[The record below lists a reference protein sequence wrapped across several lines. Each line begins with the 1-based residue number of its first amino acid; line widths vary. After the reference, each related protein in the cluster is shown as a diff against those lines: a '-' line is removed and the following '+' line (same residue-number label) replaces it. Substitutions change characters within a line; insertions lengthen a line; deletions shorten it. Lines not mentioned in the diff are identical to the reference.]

1 MMMFQP
7 SITHHF
13 ETLLASQ
20 KTSSQ
25 HALPFMPWQTQ
36 LLQRITQAPRL
47 PMLGQVSRV
56 VGLTLEVQGLS
67 GALGDVCKVH
77 AHVPHDVALTS
88 PSSSVAPSEVLLE
101 VVGIK
106 EHTLQLMPLGDL
118 PSVAQGASV
127 YNTHEP
133 FKVPV
138 GMSLLGRVLD
148 GLGNPIDDKGP
159 LYPEAY
165 MPVQTSKP
173 PHPLKRREIS
183 EVFHTGVRA
192 IDAFLTMGYGQ
203 RIGLFAGSGVG
214 KSTLLGM
221 LAKESSADINVIAL
235 VGERGREVREFVE
248 QALGSEGMKRSVL
261 VVATSEQSPLSKMK
275 SALVAT
281 AIAEYFRDV
290 QGKHVLLMMDSLT
303 RVAMAMRE
311 VGLSIGEPPAMK
323 GYTPSMFAFMPKL
336 VERAGYGEQGSIT
349 ALYTVLVE
357 GDDLNEP
364 VADTVRGL
372 LDGHFVLS
380 RALADKN
387 HFPALDVGASVS
399 RLFHTLTSPEHRAM
413 AGKVRDWMATYKNAE
428 DLISLGAY
436 TAGSNP
442 SLDVAIAKQ
451 DWIGEFLRQPLDQ
464 YATWETT
471 WHFLKKLAQDPS

>member
-1 MMMFQP
+1 
-7 SITHHF
+7 
-13 ETLLASQ
+13 
-20 KTSSQ
+20 
-25 HALPFMPWQTQ
+25 
-36 LLQRITQAPRL
+36 
-47 PMLGQVSRV
+47 
-56 VGLTLEVQGLS
+56 
-67 GALGDVCKVH
+67 VCKVQCH
-77 AHVPHDVALTS
+77 TPKS
-88 PSSSVAPSEVLLE
+88 QQRSEHTPPTEALLE
-101 VVGIK
+101 IVGIK
-106 EHTLQLMPLGDL
+106 ENTLQLMPLGDL

-127 YNTHEP
+127 SNTHEP

-148 GLGNPIDDKGP
+148 GLGQPLDDKGP
-159 LYPEAY
+159 LIPEAY
-165 MPVQTSKP
+165 IPVQASHP

-183 EVFHTGVRA
+183 EVFYTGVRA

-221 LAKESSADINVIAL
+221 LAKASSAEVNVIAL

-248 QALGSEGMKRSVL
+248 EALGPEGMKRSIL

-290 QGKHVLLMMDSLT
+290 HGKHVLLMMDSLT

-336 VERAGYGEQGSIT
+336 VERAGYGEKGSIT

-372 LDGHFVLS
+372 LDGHFVLT

-387 HFPALDVGASVS
+387 HFPALDVSGSVS
-399 RLFHTLTSPEHRAM
+399 RLFHTLATPEHRDM
-413 AGKVRDWMATYKNAE
+413 AGKVRDWMASYKNAE
-428 DLISLGAY
+428 DLITLGAY
-436 TAGSNP
+436 SSGSNAK
-442 SLDVAIAKQ
+442 LDAAIAKQ
-451 DWIGEFLRQPLDQ
+451 DWINEFLRQPLDQ
-464 YATWETT
+464 YSPWEKT
-471 WHFLKKLAQDPS
+471 WHFLRKLSADPQ